1 MTSSSLT
8 ELRQAALALWKHQ
21 RQELERDAAKH
32 AAELAL
38 DVFGDT
44 AGPLADPESWK
55 GNADGDA
62 VAMPT
67 LDDDGA
73 DQLEYDHTFDEQLW
87 LRSDCPACGG
97 SNCRITPIGSLL
109 ELGQALDRLQE
120 ARTELAGGD
129 LGVEVDEDDDEE
141 GGAEVADAEAAE
153 DEDDDVEEE
162 VAATVALE
170 IGATVDANVVVEID
184 ADDLPGACDDCD
196 EANGPAQRLYQ
207 AVLDAV
213 EEAGEDEDEDA
224 EEAMERPARGRG

>member
-1 MTSSSLT
+1 MMTSSSLT

-62 VAMPT
+62 VATPT
-67 LDDDGA
+67 LDEDGA

-120 ARTELAGGD
+120 ARTQLAGGD
-129 LGVEVDEDDDEE
+129 LGVEVDEDEDDDEEE
-141 GGAEVADAEAAE
+141 GGAEVADE
-153 DEDDDVEEE
+153 DEEEDGE
-162 VAATVALE
+162 VPAAVALE
-170 IGATVDANVVVEID
+170 IGTTVDATVVVEID

-224 EEAMERPARGRG
+224 EEVMERPARGRG

>member
-8 ELRQAALALWKHQ
+8 DLRQAALALWRHQ
-21 RQELERDAAKH
+21 RRELERDAAKH

-44 AGPLADPESWK
+44 AGPLADHESWK

-67 LDDDGA
+67 LDEDGA

-97 SNCRITPIGSLL
+97 SSCRITPIGSLL

-120 ARTELAGGD
+120 ARTQLAGGD
-129 LGVEVDEDDDEE
+129 VGVEVDDEEDEQE
-141 GGAEVADAEAAE
+141 GGAEVADTEVDE
-153 DEDDDVEEE
+153 DEDDDAEEE
-162 VAATVALE
+162 VGVAVALE
-170 IGATVDANVVVEID
+170 IGAAVGATVVVEID
-184 ADDLPGACDDCD
+184 ADDLPGACDDCE

-207 AVLDAV
+207 AVLDAI
-213 EEAGEDEDEDA
+213 EEAGEDED

>member
-21 RQELERDAAKH
+21 RQDLERDTARH

-55 GNADGDA
+55 GSADGDA

-67 LDDDGA
+67 LDEDGA
-73 DQLEYDHTFDEQLW
+73 DRLEYDHTFDEQLW
-87 LRSDCPACGG
+87 LRSDCPSCGG
-97 SNCRITPIGSLL
+97 SSCRITPIGSLL

-120 ARTELAGGD
+120 ARTQLAGGD
-129 LGVEVDEDDDEE
+129 VGVEDDEEDEEE
-141 GGAEVADAEAAE
+141 GGAE
-153 DEDDDVEEE
+153 DV
-162 VAATVALE
+162 
-170 IGATVDANVVVEID
+170 

-207 AVLDAV
+207 AVLDAI

>member
-1 MTSSSLT
+1 MMTSSSLT

-62 VAMPT
+62 VATPT
-67 LDDDGA
+67 LDEDGA

-120 ARTELAGGD
+120 ARTQLAGGD

-141 GGAEVADAEAAE
+141 EGGAEVADE
-153 DEDDDVEEE
+153 DEEEDGE
-162 VAATVALE
+162 VPAAVALE
-170 IGATVDANVVVEID
+170 IGTTVDATVVVEID

-224 EEAMERPARGRG
+224 EEVMERPARGRG